1 MSESGLTTADANA
14 RLGLW
19 LAIVGVGLLPVTL
32 LAVGVSPQGARA
44 AIFLVGLSATATVSI
59 WGGVIARRA
68 LSTGTAHT
76 ARAMGGAILGFV
88 VGLTAAIVAFWS
100 LVGLIL

>member
-1 MSESGLTTADANA
+1 MSSPAPGSADANA

-44 AIFLVGLSATATVSI
+44 AIFLMGLSATATVST
-59 WGGVIARRA
+59 WGGVLARRA
-68 LSTGTAHT
+68 LSGGTAYT
-76 ARAMGGAILGFV
+76 ARAIAGGILGFV
-88 VGLTAAIVAFWS
+88 VGVTSALVAFWS
-100 LVGLIL
+100 LVGLVL